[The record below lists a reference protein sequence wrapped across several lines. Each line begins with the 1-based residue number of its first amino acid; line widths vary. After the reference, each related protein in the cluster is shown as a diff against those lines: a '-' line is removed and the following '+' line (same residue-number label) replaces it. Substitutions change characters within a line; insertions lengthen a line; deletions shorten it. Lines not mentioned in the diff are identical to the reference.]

1 MNRLHQLRPLLVDL
15 AAMVLLAVFA
25 TLTFTPTYGPAAW
38 RSALGG
44 ALLGIGVGLF
54 ALRVR
59 LPGWATALTGLLAY
73 LLFGAALAMPAT
85 ATFRVLP
92 NPEALAGLL
101 RGLVQA
107 WKSTLTV
114 DPPIGET
121 GALLAVP
128 LISMLAAGIA
138 SVRLARGRD
147 LSRSPSEAAR
157 GRVEGIAW
165 LPWVIAAIIGI
176 LFGLHTAVNPVPIG
190 LGLLLVSLVWTALQ
204 RARARR
210 GVLTGTGES
219 TRPDLVGRL
228 LPLGAGAL
236 VLALAGGAALLAL
249 PALQPL
255 GPRVVLR
262 DLVEPPLDV
271 HAWPSP
277 LQGFRANAVDRAE
290 ETLLTVDGLPPGA
303 RIRVAT
309 LDVWDGVTYNVSDD
323 PAATDGGTF
332 RRIGDRVSD
341 PAAGRPATVSVTT
354 GAYQDVWVPTVGDT
368 TAVRFTGAG
377 DRGAALKENF
387 FLNRAS
393 ETALTTGGLRTG
405 DRVELQAVL
414 PDTPAPDRIGAASAA
429 EASLPTGAPLP
440 DQLKDRLTLWTAGA
454 GSDAQAV
461 GQIASRLRQGYYSH
475 GTDYPSLPGHS
486 AYRIERLFADEVMVG
501 DEEQYAVAMAL
512 MVREAGMPARVVY
525 GFAPQ
530 PPAGNQGPVAV
541 KGSDVSAWVEV
552 KYEGIG
558 WVSYQPAP
566 PKNRKPPAR
575 NNPNPG
581 ELRPQVENPPPPPER
596 PEKLPPDETDPVPP
610 KDQEQPRRPFDLAAN
625 LPWIL
630 GAGIPL
636 LVLVLPAAAIVGAK
650 LRRRRGRRL
659 ARNPVSR
666 VSGGWA
672 EVLDRSRD
680 LGVPVHASLT
690 RREAADV
697 LDDRFARAS
706 DGRGAPGQ
714 LAWRA
719 DASVFGTGTPT
730 MRQAEDYW
738 VGVRDVVRGMTRS
751 RPWPRRLLAALSL
764 RSLRKH

>member
-1 MNRLHQLRPLLVDL
+1 MSRLGWRPGNRLLGLRPLLVD
-15 AAMVLLAVFA
+15 ATAMLLLAVFA

-38 RSALGG
+38 RAALGG
-44 ALLGIGVGLF
+44 ALLGIAVGLF
-54 ALRVR
+54 AVRVR
-59 LPGWATALTGLLAY
+59 LPGWATALAALLAY
-73 LLFGAALAMPAT
+73 LLFGGALAMPST
-85 ATFRVLP
+85 ATLRVLP
-92 NPEALAGLL
+92 NPEVLAALL

-121 GALLAVP
+121 GALLTVP
-128 LISMLAAGIA
+128 LVAMLAAGVL
-138 SVRLARGRD
+138 SVRLARGR
-147 LSRSPSEAAR
+147 
-157 GRVEGIAW
+157 VEGLAW

-176 LFGLHTAVNPVPIG
+176 LFGLRTAVTPAPIA
-190 LGLLLVSLVWTALQ
+190 LGLLLVTLVWTALQ

-210 GVLTGTGES
+210 GVLTRTAAGDS

-236 VLALAGGAALLAL
+236 VLAIAAGSALLAL

-255 GPRVVLR
+255 GPRLVLR
-262 DLVEPPLDV
+262 DLVQPPLDV

-290 ETLLTVDGLPPGA
+290 QTVLTVDGLPAGA

-332 RRIGDRVSD
+332 RRIGDRVGD
-341 PAAGRPATVSVTT
+341 PAAGQAAEVRVTAE
-354 GAYQDVWVPTVGDT
+354 AYQDVWVPTVGDT
-368 TAVRFTGAG
+368 TAVAFTGAG

-387 FLNRAS
+387 FLNRATG
-393 ETALTTGGLRTG
+393 TALTTRGLRPG
-405 DRVELQAVL
+405 DQVTLQAVL
-414 PDTPAPDRIGAASAA
+414 PQTPTPDRIGAASAA

-440 DQLKDRLTLWTAGA
+440 DQLTDRLGLWTAGA

-461 GQIASRLRQGYYSH
+461 NQIVSRLRQGYYSN

-512 MVREAGMPARVVY
+512 LVREAGMPARVVY
-525 GFAPQ
+525 GFAPD
-530 PPAGNQGPVAV
+530 PSAGGQGPVAV

-558 WVSYQPAP
+558 WVGYQPSP

-575 NNPNPG
+575 NNPDPG

-625 LPWIL
+625 LPWLL

-650 LRRRRGRRL
+650 LRRRRNRRL
-659 ARNPVSR
+659 ARSPVSR

-730 MRQAEDYW
+730 VRQAEEYW
-738 VGVRDVVRGMTRS
+738 IGVRDVVRGMARS

-764 RSLRKH
+764 RSLRRP